1 VDPAGAQG
9 LRGAKERDGG
19 DASAAA
25 RGGRGEGAVGVCD
38 QIPNTFQEQA
48 SSAEHERATWRAQL
62 TYAFA
67 FGGKPK
73 TPGGTQDVDQH
84 LKQTMR
90 ALVKT
95 RPRQADVTLEALYY
109 TPRSPTKSKKIS
121 VKVEKPTFFT
131 SVHKEVLFDDYEVKT
146 QKCAM

>member
-1 VDPAGAQG
+1 VHNSP
-9 LRGAKERDGG
+9 
-19 DASAAA
+19 
-25 RGGRGEGAVGVCD
+25 
-38 QIPNTFQEQA
+38 
-48 SSAEHERATWRAQL
+48 
-62 TYAFA
+62 YAFA

-109 TPRSPTKSKKIS
+109 MPRSPTKSKKIS